1 MSAVAAEP
9 EVLEKCLRSPSPAG
23 QGESGGGWRKKEK
36 WTCRETSAGKSIKV
50 DVQYSVR
57 SNLTV
62 LINAS
67 MK

>member
-23 QGESGGGWRKKEK
+23 QGESGGLEEEGEVDMQGNK
-36 WTCRETSAGKSIKV
+36 CRKSIKV

-57 SNLTV
+57 LNLTV